1 MVSSSGFNP
10 FHARWLLAAALSLSV
25 LACEQSKPPAP
36 PPPPPV
42 AAPAPAPAP
51 EPEDPI
57 FPEAPPPPPAQ
68 PAPEPEPPKST
79 GDLAVI
85 RASGTLRVLVEGTD
99 EDFLPRQGMPK
110 AQDRLLLTRFAE
122 KQGLAVEFIQAP
134 SFDRLVPM
142 LREGRGD
149 VIAASLTVTP
159 ARAKEVAFTRP
170 LAVVSEFV
178 VGKKGEKDLP
188 RKPEQLA
195 GRTVHVRE
203 SSSFADSLKALAQGK
218 APGLVIEP
226 VPESIEPE
234 ELVYEVSRG
243 ERPLTVA
250 DSHLLSAIEAY
261 NPDVERLF
269 PIAEGRQIAWAVR
282 QENPELKL
290 ALDSFVTEK
299 VLTEYASESF
309 TGDLAA
315 IRKRGVLRVLTR
327 NNPVTYF
334 LHRGEQHGFD
344 FELAKAAAEQ
354 LGVRLEIVVPPSRD
368 LLIPWLKEGKGD
380 VIAASLT
387 VTPERSAEAA
397 FSKPYLYVDEV
408 LVQRS
413 EGPKLA
419 SLAEL
424 KGQKIHVRAS
434 SSYHSTLQALQ
445 KTHGPFEIIEEPE
458 EQETEALLERVAAGE
473 IPFTVADNLLLSAEQ
488 AYRDGLEAAFPLPVG
503 GAPAS
508 KEGSRAIAFAVRKDA
523 VKLRGFL
530 DGFVKK
536 MYRGTNYNIWRKRY
550 FENSRRVYE
559 AKVERAEV
567 SGTLSPY
574 DSIFQSYSSRYGMDW
589 RLMAAQAYQESR
601 FNPKTKSWV
610 GAIGL
615 FQVMPA
621 TGRSLGFRKLEDPDE
636 GTHAGVM
643 YMQQLVNRFEPEI
656 PFKHRL
662 RFALASYNA
671 GMGHVQDAR
680 RIAKEKGWNPNK
692 WFGHVEKAMLLLEKP
707 AYYRRARYGYCRGSE
722 PVKYVSE
729 IQTRYASYVE
739 LLPH

>member
-1 MVSSSGFNP
+1 MSSASGFNP
-10 FHARWLLAAALSLSV
+10 FLSRWWLLAALALF
-25 LACEQSKPPAP
+25 LACERSQPPAP
-36 PPPPPV
+36 PPPAPV
-42 AAPAPAPAP
+42 AAPVTPPAP

-57 FPEAPPPPPAQ
+57 FPETPPPPPAQ
-68 PAPEPEPPKST
+68 PALEPEPPKST
-79 GDLAVI
+79 GDLAAI
-85 RASGTLRVLVEGTD
+85 RASGALRVLVEGTD

-110 AQDRLLLTRFAE
+110 AQDRLLLERFAE
-122 KQGLAVEFIQAP
+122 KQGLTVEFIQAP
-134 SFDRLVPM
+134 AFDQLIPM

-149 VIAASLTVTP
+149 VIAADLTVTS
-159 ARAKEVAFTRP
+159 ARAKEIAFTRP
-170 LAVVSEFV
+170 LRVVSEFV
-178 VGKKGEKDLP
+178 VGKRGAADLP

-203 SSSFADSLKALAQGK
+203 SNSFVDSLKELAQSK
-218 APGLVIEP
+218 APGLVIAP
-226 VPESIEPE
+226 VPESTETE
-234 ELVYEVSRG
+234 EIVYQVSRG
-243 ERPLTVA
+243 ELPLTVA
-250 DSHLLSAIEAY
+250 DSHLLAAIETY

-282 QENPELKL
+282 QENPELRL
-290 ALDSFVTEK
+290 ALDSFITEH
-299 VLTEYASESF
+299 VLTEYAAERF
-309 TGDLAA
+309 TGDLPA

-344 FELAKAAAEQ
+344 FELAKTAAEQ
-354 LGVRLEIVVPPSRD
+354 MGVRLEIVVPPSRD
-368 LLIPWLKEGKGD
+368 LLIPWLNEGRGD

-387 VTPERSAEAA
+387 VTPERSAEVA
-397 FSKPYLYVDEV
+397 FSRPYLFVDEV
-408 LVQRS
+408 LVQRA

-434 SSYHSTLQALQ
+434 SSYHSTLLALQ
-445 KTHGPFEIIEEPE
+445 KAHGPFEIVQEPE
-458 EQETEALLERVAAGE
+458 EVETEALLDRTAEGE
-473 IPFTVADNLLLSAEQ
+473 IPFTVADSHLFAAEQ
-488 AYRDGLEAAFPLPVG
+488 AYRDGLEVAFPLPVEG
-503 GAPAS
+503 TPAS

-523 VKLRGFL
+523 TKLRGFF

-536 MYRGTNYNIWRKRY
+536 MYRGTLYNMWRKRY
-550 FENSRRVYE
+550 FENSRRVFE
-559 AKVERAEV
+559 AKVERVEV

-574 DSIFQSYSSRYGMDW
+574 DLIFQSYSSRYGMDW

-601 FNPKTKSWV
+601 FNPKLKSWV

-621 TGRSLGFRKLEDPDE
+621 TGRSLGFRKLEDPDQ

-692 WFGHVEKAMLLLEKP
+692 WFGNVEKAMLLLERP
-707 AYYRRARYGYCRGSE
+707 EYYRRARYGYCRGSE

-729 IQTRYASYVE
+729 IQNRYTSYVE
-739 LLPH
+739 LIPH

>member
-1 MVSSSGFNP
+1 VSSSGFIP
-10 FHARWLLAAALSLSV
+10 SHSRWLFAALLTLSLS
-25 LACEQSKPPAP
+25 LACESSKPPA

-68 PAPEPEPPKST
+68 PIPEPEPIKST
-79 GDLAVI
+79 GDLAAI

-122 KQGLAVEFIQAP
+122 KHGLTVEFIQAP
-134 SFDRLVPM
+134 SFDRLIPM

-149 VIAASLTVTP
+149 LIAADLTMTP
-159 ARAKEVAFTRP
+159 ARAKEIAFTRP
-170 LAVVSEFV
+170 IAVVSEFV

-203 SSSFADSLKALAQGK
+203 SSSFADSLRALAQGK

-234 ELVYEVSRG
+234 ELVYQVSRG

-250 DSHLLSAIEAY
+250 DSHLLAAIEAY

-269 PIAEGRQIAWAVR
+269 PIAEARQIAWAVR
-282 QENPELKL
+282 PENPQLRL
-290 ALDSFVTEK
+290 ALDSFITER
-299 VLTEYASESF
+299 VLTEYASENF

-334 LHRGEQHGFD
+334 LHRGEQHGFE
-344 FELAKAAAEQ
+344 FELARAAAESM
-354 LGVRLEIVVPPSRD
+354 GVRLEVVVVPARD

-387 VTPERSAEAA
+387 VTPERSAEVA
-397 FSKPYLYVDEV
+397 FSRPYLFVDEV

-424 KGQKIHVRAS
+424 KGQKVHVRAS

-445 KTHGPFEIIEEPE
+445 KAHGPFEIVPESEEL
-458 EQETEALLERVAAGE
+458 ETEALLEKVAAGE
-473 IPFTVADNLLLSAEQ
+473 FPFTVADSLLLSAEQ
-488 AYRDGLEAAFPLPVG
+488 AYRDGLEAAFPLPVE

-508 KEGSRAIAFAVRKDA
+508 KEGSRAIAFGVRKDA

-530 DGFVKK
+530 DDFVKK
-536 MYRGTNYNIWRKRY
+536 MYRGTLYNIWRKRY
-550 FENSRRVYE
+550 FENSRRVFE
-559 AKVERAEV
+559 AKVERTEV

-574 DSIFQSYSSRYGMDW
+574 DTIFQSYSSRYGMDW

-601 FNPKTKSWV
+601 FNPKQKSWV

-643 YMQQLVNRFEPEI
+643 YMQQLVNRFEAEI

-671 GMGHVQDAR
+671 GYGHVQDAR

-707 AYYRRARYGYCRGSE
+707 EYYRRARYGYCRGSE

>member
-1 MVSSSGFNP
+1 MCTSFSANPCSS
-10 FHARWLLAAALSLSV
+10 RWLLFALLALSM
-25 LACEQSKPPAP
+25 ACEGSKPPAP
-36 PPPPPV
+36 PPASVAPV
-42 AAPAPAPAP
+42 ASAPAP

-68 PAPEPEPPKST
+68 PAPEPEPLKST
-79 GDLAVI
+79 GDLTAI
-85 RASGTLRVLVEGTD
+85 RASGTLRVLVEGTE
-99 EDFLPRQGMPK
+99 EDFLPRQGIPK
-110 AQDRLLLTRFAE
+110 AQDRALLARFAE

-134 SFDRLVPM
+134 SFDRLIPM

-149 VIAASLTVTP
+149 LIAADLTVTP
-159 ARAKEVAFTRP
+159 TRAKEVAFTRP

-178 VGKKGEKDLP
+178 VGKRGAADLP

-203 SSSFADSLKALAQGK
+203 SSSFAESLRALAQDK

-234 ELVYEVSRG
+234 ELVYQVSRG

-250 DSHLLSAIEAY
+250 DSHLLAAIEAY

-282 QENPELKL
+282 QENPELRL
-290 ALDSFVTEK
+290 ALDSFITERA
-299 VLTEYASESF
+299 LTEHASELF

-344 FELAKAAAEQ
+344 FELAKAAAEA
-354 LGVRLEIVVPPSRD
+354 LGVRLEVVVPPSRD
-368 LLIPWLKEGKGD
+368 LLIPWLKEGRGD
-380 VIAASLT
+380 VIAAFLT
-387 VTPERSAEAA
+387 ITPERLEEVA
-397 FSKPYLYVDEV
+397 FSRPYLYVDEV
-408 LVQRS
+408 LVQRA

-434 SSYHSTLQALQ
+434 SSYYSTLMRLQ
-445 KTHGPFEIIEEPE
+445 KTHGPFEIV
-458 EQETEALLERVAAGE
+458 QEAEDLETDSLLEKVAEGE
-473 IPFTVADNLLLSAEQ
+473 IPFTVAGTHLLMAEQ
-488 AYRDGLEAAFPLPVG
+488 AYRDGLEAAFPLPVEG
-503 GAPAS
+503 PPAS

-536 MYRGTNYNIWRKRY
+536 MYRSTHYNIWRKRY
-550 FENSRRVYE
+550 FENSRRVFE

-574 DSIFQSYSSRYGMDW
+574 DAIFQKYSSRFGMDW

-601 FNPKTKSWV
+601 FNPKLKSWV
-610 GAIGL
+610 GAVGL

-621 TGRSLGFRKLEDPDE
+621 TGRSLGFRKLEDPEE
-636 GTHAGVM
+636 GTHAGAM
-643 YMQQLVNRFEPEI
+643 YMQWLVARFESEI

-671 GMGHVQDAR
+671 GLGHVQDAR

-692 WFGHVEKAMLLLEKP
+692 WFGHVEKAMLLLERP
-707 AYYRRARYGYCRGSE
+707 EYYRRARYGYCRGSE

-729 IQTRYASYVE
+729 IQNRYASYVE
-739 LLPH
+739 LVPH

>member
-1 MVSSSGFNP
+1 MSSSGFNLSRS
-10 FHARWLLAAALSLSV
+10 RWLLVAVLALSM
-25 LACEQSKPPAP
+25 ACERSQPPAP

-42 AAPAPAPAP
+42 VAKASTPAP

-57 FPEAPPPPPAQ
+57 FPEAPPPPP
-68 PAPEPEPPKST
+68 PAPPAPPPEPPKAT
-79 GDLAVI
+79 GDLAAI
-85 RASGTLRVLVEGTD
+85 RGGGTLRVLVEGTD

-110 AQDRLLLTRFAE
+110 AQDRALLERFAE

-134 SFDRLVPM
+134 AFDQLIPM

-149 VIAASLTVTP
+149 LIAADLTVTP
-159 ARAKEVAFTRP
+159 ARAKEIAFTRP
-170 LAVVSEFV
+170 LRVVSEFV
-178 VGKKGEKDLP
+178 VGKRGAAELP

-203 SSSFADSLKALAQGK
+203 SNSFVDSLRELAQGK
-218 APGLVIEP
+218 ASGLVIAP
-226 VPESIEPE
+226 VPESTETE
-234 ELVYEVSRG
+234 EIVYQVSRG
-243 ERPLTVA
+243 ELPLTVA
-250 DSHLLSAIEAY
+250 DSHLLTAIEAY

-282 QENPELKL
+282 QENPGLKL
-290 ALDSFVTEK
+290 ALDSFITEH
-299 VLTEYASESF
+299 VLTEYASERF

-327 NNPVTYF
+327 NNPITYF
-334 LHRGEQHGFD
+334 LHRGEQYGFD
-344 FELAKAAAEQ
+344 FELARAAAEEM
-354 LGVRLEIVVPPSRD
+354 GVRLEIVVPPSRD
-368 LLIPWLKEGKGD
+368 LLIPWLNEGRGD

-387 VTPERSAEAA
+387 VTPERSAEVA
-397 FSKPYLYVDEV
+397 FSRPYLFVEEV
-408 LVQRS
+408 LVQRAS
-413 EGPKLA
+413 GPKLA

-434 SSYHSTLQALQ
+434 SSYHSTLLALQ
-445 KTHGPFEIIEEPE
+445 KTHGPFEIVQEPE
-458 EQETEALLERVAAGE
+458 DLETEALLDRVAEGE
-473 IPFTVADNLLLSAEQ
+473 IPFTVADSHLLTAEQ
-488 AYRDGLEAAFPLPVG
+488 SYRDGLEAAFPLPVE

-508 KEGSRAIAFAVRKDA
+508 KEGSRGIAFAVRKDA
-523 VKLRGFL
+523 TKLRGFL

-536 MYRGTNYNIWRKRY
+536 MYRGTLYNMWRKRY
-550 FENSRRVYE
+550 FENSRRVTE
-559 AKVERAEV
+559 AKVERVEV

-601 FNPKTKSWV
+601 FNPKLKSWV

-621 TGRSLGFRKLEDPDE
+621 TGRQLGFRKLEDPDE

-643 YMQQLVNRFEPEI
+643 YMQQLVNRFEPGI

-671 GMGHVQDAR
+671 GYGHVQDAR
-680 RIAKEKGWNPNK
+680 RIAREKGWNPDK
-692 WFGHVEKAMLLLEKP
+692 WFGHVEKAMLLLERP
-707 AYYRRARYGYCRGSE
+707 QYYRRARYGYCRGSE

-729 IQTRYASYVE
+729 IQNRYVSYVD
-739 LLPH
+739 LIPH